1 MLILNSDN
9 LYSVTFR
16 PNSSLTANSKFKVIL
31 MLSIIPILIGI
42 GFSMIGVWLVMP
54 FVGLELAALAY
65 AFYYINA
72 HENDYESITIDD
84 EKLEIKTCYR
94 GEVKHKSLNPYWT
107 KLVQRELANGEL
119 ELGLISHGKEILVGK
134 YLTREQ
140 RETIAEQ
147 LKKRIAN
154 FRG

>member
-31 MLSIIPILIGI
+31 VLSIIPILIGI

-72 HENDYESITIDD
+72 H
-84 EKLEIKTCYR
+84 
-94 GEVKHKSLNPYWT
+94 
-107 KLVQRELANGEL
+107 
-119 ELGLISHGKEILVGK
+119 
-134 YLTREQ
+134 
-140 RETIAEQ
+140 
-147 LKKRIAN
+147 
-154 FRG
+154 